1 MRICYSL
8 LAALVVMLFVIG
20 SATAERASIS
30 YKAPTGVEIKV
41 SKKTGIDTLPMPAA
55 VAYLTETVCLPGLK
69 DRSAMKKR
77 LPKQAR
83 VRTNGEMANRLT
95 SRPRPGKHWIVDS
108 LEGPILIG
116 SIKGSA
122 GGCQILAVTPFAN
135 AFAPAYDS
143 ALAQTQD
150 AFQPTTEFGSG
161 TEKDGVT
168 WTRYK
173 SKDHLY
179 LDTMVYALKGRD
191 AAATIHV
198 IVKP

>member
-8 LAALVVMLFVIG
+8 LAALVAMLFVIG
-20 SATAERASIS
+20 SATAERTNIS
-30 YKAPTGVEIKV
+30 YKAPTGAEIQV
-41 SKKTGIDTLPMPAA
+41 SASTGFTNLPMPAA
-55 VAYLTETVCLPGLK
+55 VAYLSETVCLPGLK
-69 DRSAMKKR
+69 DRSAMKAR

-95 SRPRPGKHWIVDS
+95 SRPRPGEHWIVDS

-116 SIKGSA
+116 SIEGAA

-179 LDTMVYALKGRD
+179 LDTMVYALKGRE